1 MTGSEWMDLTVLE
14 RKKYNYLGE
23 VLDLTQQLAE
33 SLERS
38 DQVSARMIL
47 AMRQD
52 PILHLGEIDQA
63 CQARRRDLTQE
74 DRERAEALLKG
85 AQPRSNEE
93 RTFLEQ
99 AGRTRRL
106 LERVVELDRRV
117 SLQMAGDNSFYKRK
131 STAMSV
137 PPAGAGGTDTVTS
150 FCRTSAPPPGEG

>member
-14 RKKYNYLGE
+14 RKKYNYLSE

-33 SLERS
+33 SLERN

-52 PILHLGEIDQA
+52 PVLHLGEIDQA
-63 CQARRRDLTQE
+63 WRARLQDLAPEDQE
-74 DRERAEALLKG
+74 LAAALKKG
-85 AQPRSNEE
+85 AQAHSGEE

-117 SLQMAGDNSFYKRK
+117 SLRLAGDNSFYKK
-131 STAMSV
+131 K
-137 PPAGAGGTDTVTS
+137 
-150 FCRTSAPPPGEG
+150 

>member
-52 PILHLGEIDQA
+52 PILHLEEVNA
-63 CQARRRDLTQE
+63 TAKSRRESLTEEEQE
-74 DRERAEALLKG
+74 RVRALLDGAEAQDDGEK
-85 AQPRSNEE
+85 
-93 RTFLEQ
+93 TFLEQ
-99 AGRTRRL
+99 AGKARSL

-117 SLQMAGDNSFYKRK
+117 SLRMAGENSFYKK
-131 STAMSV
+131 
-137 PPAGAGGTDTVTS
+137 
-150 FCRTSAPPPGEG
+150 